1 MRYSTRH
8 NEHTRKR
15 KNWKS
20 FNQPKDANKTCGIWK
35 HKQMKK
41 MNARLC
47 KAVIREEDR
56 KNEEESELV
65 LNYMFTMNLTFE
77 ECI

>member
-1 MRYSTRH
+1 MKTQT
-8 NEHTRKR
+8 NE
-15 KNWKS
+15 
-20 FNQPKDANKTCGIWK
+20 
-35 HKQMKK
+35 K
-41 MNARLC
+41 MNAGLC